1 MSIHVS
7 LICGWINFMP
17 PLSCVLKKLF
27 LLPIGTVC
35 VGGGG
40 RGGEGDTHSSV
51 QQLQSS

>member
-17 PLSCVLKKLF
+17 PLSCVLKNCF

-35 VGGGG
+35 GGG
-40 RGGEGDTHSSV
+40 GGEGDTHSSV